1 MRRAMAMLC
10 WVLVAT
16 LAFQAVVGPVGGLAV
31 LCVGCG
37 EGGLSLGRGC
47 EPVVQIDDCCGH
59 EEAPPLVRV
68 DALEPCDCTDI
79 LLQSAEIL
87 AAGDERRSGAEQEAP
102 APAWDAFLTMDLH
115 GPAIAARIAGPPD
128 ALARATPL
136 ALRTVL
142 RL

>member
-1 MRRAMAMLC
+1 MRRAMARMC

-16 LAFQAVVGPVGGLAV
+16 LAVHAIVGPVGGLAV
-31 LCVGCG
+31 LCLGCG

-47 EPVVQIDDCCGH
+47 EAVVQIDDCCGH
-59 EEAPPLVRV
+59 EGAPRA

-87 AAGDERRSGAEQEAP
+87 AATDARRSGPGPEMP
-102 APAWDAFLTMDLH
+102 APAWEALLTMDVH
-115 GPAIAARIAGPPD
+115 GPAIATRIAGPPD
-128 ALARATPL
+128 TPARALSTPL